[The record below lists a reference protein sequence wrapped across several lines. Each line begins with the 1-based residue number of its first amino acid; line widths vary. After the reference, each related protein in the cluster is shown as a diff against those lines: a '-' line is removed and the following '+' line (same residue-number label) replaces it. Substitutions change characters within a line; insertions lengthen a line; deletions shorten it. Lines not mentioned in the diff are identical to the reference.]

1 MTYIGNAR
9 SLLIVGPNTRDDLIS
24 TVENQVTFE
33 LSQEVPGG
41 YESNVTVLR
50 QKYIIDNLITNNN
63 SITVDQAEVG
73 RRTTP
78 STERLLQSSDSAVR
92 AALSVVK
99 VGDIVKLSIPSSPSN
114 SLNDVVGFPVKEV
127 VYTGDTIKIYLQ
139 TSATGTVNTSAND
152 TAVSITL
159 GSLDNWEVLEPE
171 RQYTIGSAN
180 GKTNKYI
187 TLTESPNVNDKV
199 YVLHK
204 GEATYNFV
212 PTAKSVGPDQLT
224 ENLRNFRTDRYTAT
238 GDTTEAGR
246 TFAITATEDPEYTV
260 VDARSL
266 LVTVDGE
273 TLDCDGKDS
282 LGQNFQGAWKLNS
295 DRDAQNRQTIT
306 FHVAPA
312 AGKKIRILNLGFSTV
327 SRRASFSLGQATTPG
342 QGSVGED
349 ELKNDSVSEGK
360 IRDGAVTT
368 PKIRNNAVNGT
379 KILLENDELLRSK
392 TNTSVRPTPTEFGL
406 LKLGTTNIT
415 ELFGDP
421 ELSIS
426 IAGTKKVS
434 VNATEIYPET
444 TDDVSLGT
452 LTKRFKNLELSGNI
466 TVSGT
471 VDGVDVST
479 LKSTVDQI
487 KDIINTGAITPIGT
501 IIIWTSNNIPNGY
514 LRCNGAALNTYTHR
528 ELHKIISNTFNAAG
542 VAYQAGVT
550 DIPSATSVFY
560 LPDLIT
566 RFPVGARISTDFT
579 GSTNNL
585 GTTESPQ
592 ISVANRIVS
601 HTHTGAPHTHT
612 FEHKHNVP
620 GHYHTNQNVS
630 GALNITSS
638 GGHTTRM
645 DHEHS
650 DPTGVPNETGTGTT
664 SPIRNNITWSTTAG
678 RGTHQHG
685 SKDGVT
691 GRVGTELCDSLNH
704 QHRSWVRNSAGN
716 TTNQD
721 QWLTD
726 YVVSVDANGIS
737 HSHTIA
743 ARGTSD
749 DGDERSSTINYKDHG
764 GNNRSITVVTG
775 VDPHNHD
782 VDDSGTGGSSVATG
796 PDGGT
801 EGPATTRSTSTAD
814 TDHRH
819 DISKFYTDVCYTVA
833 SNPASHADG
842 VRSATTLSHTHDV
855 FIPSA
860 NSGHDHTGGLTIS
873 YKNVDI
879 NPNSYLPIGNP
890 DRDVD
895 IRGRHTHDRTSIS
908 GSLGNVAGSNGNDA
922 FETTGVNLVSGQ
934 VPTTSGANFGTNTTG
949 PSVSPHLVVHFII
962 RATNPQVT

>member
-9 SLLIVGPNTRDDLIS
+9 SLLIVGPNTRDDLVS

-187 TLTESPNVNDKV
+187 TLTESPKVNDKV

-295 DRDAQNRQTIT
+295 DRDVQNRQTIT

-349 ELKNDSVSEGK
+349 ELKNDSVTEGK

-392 TNTSVRPTPTEFGL
+392 TNTSVRATPVEFGL
-406 LKLGTTNIT
+406 LKLGSTNIT

-452 LTKRFKNLELSGNI
+452 LTKRFKNLALSGNI

-487 KDIINTGAITPIGT
+487 KDIINTGVINPIGT
-501 IIIWTSNNIPNGY
+501 IMIWTSNTIPDGW

-528 ELHKIISNTFNAAG
+528 ELHKIISNTFNASG

-550 DIPSATSVFY
+550 DIPTATGVFY

-566 RFPVGARISTDFT
+566 RFPVGATSTGDFT

-585 GTTESPQ
+585 GTAENPQ
-592 ISVANRIVS
+592 ITQSNRSVLHS
-601 HTHTGAPHTHT
+601 HSGPPHTHT
-612 FEHKHNVP
+612 FSHTHNVP
-620 GHYHTNQNVS
+620 GHYHTNDLSTQQTADPEDVNK
-630 GALNITSS
+630 ALHITSS
-638 GGHTTRM
+638 GKHTTRI
-645 DHEHS
+645 DHGH
-650 DPTGVPNETGTGTT
+650 TGNTENVDSSGNQD
-664 SPIRNNITWSTTAG
+664 NITWTDTGAHTHSGTTDTCISATTTAAFNLDHTHRSWPVNAVGPWYDLDRLYGAELNLDHSHNLYGYRSSAVQADYASIDIMGTDSGSVIKHDIDGSRMPEISSGPDTDRTRNFTLSIQSKTLRGTPSISAFTTAG
-678 RGTHQHG
+678 SG
-685 SKDGVT
+685 
-691 GRVGTELCDSLNH
+691 SLNH
-704 QHRSWVRNSAGN
+704 RHTFSISSSGAHKHIGGLSMTYKNIDSHPTGSSAGN
-716 TTNQD
+716 D
-721 QWLTD
+721 L
-726 YVVSVDANGIS
+726 
-737 HSHTIA
+737 
-743 ARGTSD
+743 RGVHVH
-749 DGDERSSTINYKDHG
+749 GRSTIVG
-764 GNNRSITVVTG
+764 RI
-775 VDPHNHD
+775 
-782 VDDSGTGGSSVATG
+782 
-796 PDGGT
+796 
-801 EGPATTRSTSTAD
+801 
-814 TDHRH
+814 
-819 DISKFYTDVCYTVA
+819 
-833 SNPASHADG
+833 
-842 VRSATTLSHTHDV
+842 
-855 FIPSA
+855 
-860 NSGHDHTGGLTIS
+860 GLVS
-873 YKNVDI
+873 
-879 NPNSYLPIGNP
+879 
-890 DRDVD
+890 
-895 IRGRHTHDRTSIS
+895 
-908 GSLGNVAGSNGNDA
+908 GSNGNSPFSTLD
-922 FETTGVNLVSGQ
+922 VNKIGGQ
-934 VPTTSGANFGTNTTG
+934 DPTTSNANYNNAQGVPQPTG
-949 PSVSPHLVVHFII
+949 NSVSPHLVVHFII
-962 RATNPQVT
+962 KATNPQVT